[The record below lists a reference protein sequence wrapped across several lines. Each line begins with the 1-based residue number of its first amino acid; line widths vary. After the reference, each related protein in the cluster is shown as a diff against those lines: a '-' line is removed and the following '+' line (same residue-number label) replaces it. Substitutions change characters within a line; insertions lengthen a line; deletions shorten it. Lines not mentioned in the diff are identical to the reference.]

1 MQRFS
6 NGSPTLTETYDV
18 AVLGAGPAGLTA
30 NLYSHR
36 SGLKVLMLGGQNP
49 GGQVTLH
56 HRVENYPGFPGGVT
70 GAELMTR
77 WLKQVIDE
85 IGHMPMPEE
94 VTAVD
99 LSDEIKVVSTLTE
112 TYKTRSVIV
121 ATGSKPRRL
130 SVPGESEFEGKGVF
144 FCATCDAPLLRTM
157 SSRRA
162 AVIGGGDTAL
172 HTGLA
177 LIPHAESV
185 TIVSRGSD
193 LRATPALVERFTRES
208 TTKIILQRAVMAVVG
223 EKNASGLVLV
233 NTISREKET
242 FPVDAVF
249 VGVGQSPVTSFL
261 GNGLALNAGGFI
273 ITDSHLRTSLAGVFA
288 AGDVRD
294 TPLRQIVTA
303 AADGAIAASS
313 TAEYLRSSSS
323 RQAAS

>member
-6 NGSPTLTETYDV
+6 NGSPTLTEKYDV

-30 NLYSHR
+30 GLYGHR
-36 SGLKVLMLGGQNP
+36 SGFRVLILGGQNP

-77 WLKQVIDE
+77 WLKQVMDE
-85 IGHMPMPEE
+85 IGHMPIPEE

-112 TYKTRSVIV
+112 AYKTRSVIV

-130 SVPGESEFEGKGVF
+130 LIPGEQEFENKGVF
-144 FCATCDAPLLRTM
+144 YCAHCDAPLLRTM
-157 SSRRA
+157 ASRHA

-172 HTGLA
+172 HTGFA
-177 LIPHAESV
+177 LLPHAESV
-185 TIVSRGSD
+185 TIISRGSA
-193 LRATPALVERFTRES
+193 LRAAPSLVGRFTQEPS
-208 TTKIILQRAVMAVVG
+208 TRIVLQRAVMAIEG
-223 EKNASGLVLV
+223 EKKASGLVLQ
-233 NTISREKET
+233 NTQSNDLET

-249 VGVGQSPVTSFL
+249 VGIGQSPVTAFL
-261 GNGLALNAGGFI
+261 GNELALNEDGFI
-273 ITDSHLRTSLAGVFA
+273 VTDRLLRTSQAGVFA

-294 TPLRQIVTA
+294 TPLRQIITA
-303 AADGAIAASS
+303 AADGAIAANSA
-313 TAEYLRSSSS
+313 AEYLRSSPTTQGSS
-323 RQAAS
+323 